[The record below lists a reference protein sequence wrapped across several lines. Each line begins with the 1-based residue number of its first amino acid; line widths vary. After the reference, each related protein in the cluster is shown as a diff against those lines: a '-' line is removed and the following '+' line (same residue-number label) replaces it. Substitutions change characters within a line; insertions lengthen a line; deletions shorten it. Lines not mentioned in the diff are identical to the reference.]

1 MFLGIDLGTSSLKA
15 LLMNA
20 DGTVTGEAS
29 HPYPVNAP
37 YPGWAESNPQ
47 DWWNAGAIAVR
58 GAVGAHAAQV
68 RAIGLSGQMHG
79 VVVCDAG
86 GTPLR
91 PAMLWADGRSHD
103 ELGHYRAL
111 GAEALRPLANPLTVG
126 MAGPSLLWLRQWEPE
141 SYREA
146 RWALQPK
153 DWLRLRLTGEV
164 ATEPSDASGTLMA
177 DVAAGTWAIALLE
190 ALNLRTDW
198 LPPIVASW
206 AIAGTL
212 TRNAAEHLGLPAD
225 LPVVAGAADTA
236 AALLGSGLTTPGA
249 CQLTIGTGAQIT
261 AVRNR
266 PIPDPHGR
274 THLFQAALPQQW
286 YTLAAMQNAG
296 LALDWVRQL
305 LGLGWADFYDQ
316 AFTIAP
322 GCDGLVCLPYFTGER
337 TPHLNPT
344 PAGAW
349 IGLGLHHTRAHL
361 ARAALE
367 GVAFAIAQGF
377 AALQDTGAN
386 PDTLRLAGG
395 GSLHSHWRQLLADV
409 LQRPLYSVETG
420 SASARGAALLAGL
433 GIGQDRQTRQVD
445 ERWNAV
451 RAIGEA
457 STQAVQGTFP
467 TETSPISQI
476 TVPRPLHPALK
487 IAQQRFAQLY
497 PAVRS
502 PA

>member
-1 MFLGIDLGTSSLKA
+1 MLLGIDLGTSSLKA

-20 DGTVTGEAS
+20 DGTVIGEAS

-37 YPGWAESNPQ
+37 RPGWAESNPQ
-47 DWWNAGAIAVR
+47 DWWEATAIALR
-58 GAVGAHAAQV
+58 QAVGANASQV

-79 VVVCDAG
+79 VVVCDAAG
-86 GTPLR
+86 NPLR
-91 PAMLWADGRSHD
+91 PAMLWADGRSHA
-103 ELGHYRAL
+103 ELDHYRAL
-111 GAEALRPLANPLTVG
+111 GGEALRPLANPLTVG

-141 SYREA
+141 IYRAA

-153 DWLRLRLTGEV
+153 DWLRLRLTGSA
-164 ATEPSDASGTLMA
+164 ATEPSDASGTLMS
-177 DVAAGTWAIALLE
+177 DVARGTWAIALLE

-198 LPPIVASW
+198 LPPIIASS

-212 TRNAAEHLGLPAD
+212 TRNAAEHLGLPAN
-225 LPVVAGAADTA
+225 LPVAAGAADTA
-236 AALLGSGLTTPGA
+236 AALLGGGLTTPGT

-261 AVRNR
+261 LVRDR
-266 PIPDPHGR
+266 PILDPHGC
-274 THLFQAALPQQW
+274 THLFHTALPRQW
-286 YTLAAMQNAG
+286 YALAAMQNAG

-305 LGLGWADFYDQ
+305 LGLSWADLYNQ

-337 TPHLNPT
+337 TPHLDPT
-344 PAGAW
+344 PAAAW

-377 AALQDTGAN
+377 AALQNTGAN
-386 PDTLRLAGG
+386 PDTLQLAGG
-395 GSLHSHWRQLLADV
+395 GSLHPQWRQLLADV
-409 LQRPLYSVETG
+409 LQRPLHSVETG

-433 GIGQDRQTRQVD
+433 GIGQYRQ
-445 ERWNAV
+445 
-451 RAIGEA
+451 GEA
-457 STQAVQGTFP
+457 AWKTPNPSEAIALPLQLTHP
-467 TETSPISQI
+467 N
-476 TVPRPLHPALK
+476 PLHPALET
-487 IAQQRFAQLY
+487 AQQRFAQLY

-502 PA
+502 QA

>member
-15 LLMNA
+15 LLMSA
-20 DGTVTGEAS
+20 HGTVIAEAS

-37 YPGWAESNPQ
+37 HSGWAESDPQ

-58 GAVGAHAAQV
+58 KAVQSHAAQV
-68 RAIGLSGQMHG
+68 QAIGLSGQMHG
-79 VVVCDAG
+79 VVVCDEAG
-86 GTPLR
+86 NPLR
-91 PAMLWADGRSHD
+91 PAILWADGRSHQA
-103 ELGHYRAL
+103 LALYQAL

-141 SYREA
+141 VYRRA

-153 DWLRLRLTGEV
+153 DWLRLRLTGCA

-198 LPPIVASW
+198 LPPIVASR

-212 TRNAAEHLGLPAD
+212 TRSAAEHLGLPAD

-236 AALLGSGLTTPGA
+236 AALLGSGLTTAGA
-249 CQLTIGTGAQIT
+249 CQLTLGTGAQIT
-261 AVRNR
+261 LLRDR
-266 PIPDPHGR
+266 PILDPQGC
-274 THLFQAALPQQW
+274 THLFHAALPHQW

-296 LALDWVRQL
+296 LALEWVRQL
-305 LGLGWADFYDQ
+305 LGLSWADLYDQ
-316 AFTIAP
+316 AFTVEP
-322 GCDGLVCLPYFTGER
+322 GCDGLVYLPYLTGER
-337 TPHLNPT
+337 TPHLDPT

-377 AALQDTGAN
+377 AALQSTGAN
-386 PDTLRLAGG
+386 PDTLHLAGG
-395 GSLHSHWRQLLADV
+395 GSLHPQWRQLLADV
-409 LQRPLYSVETG
+409 LQCPLYSVETR
-420 SASARGAALLAGL
+420 SASVRGAALLASL
-433 GIGQDRQTRQVD
+433 GIGQDR
-445 ERWNAV
+445 
-451 RAIGEA
+451 AIGETWKEKQA
-457 STQAVQGTFP
+457 IPGGSMTQIAP
-467 TETSPISQI
+467 SPQI
-476 TVPRPLHPALK
+476 TGPNPPSRSLEV
-487 IAQQRFAQLY
+487 AQRRFSKLY

-502 PA
+502 QL